1 MSYVQEVLQPG
12 EELKYQGIIHWVTY
26 LHGIAWLLAALIV
39 WIIVPASWS
48 ERFVVRAVII
58 VLATAGVFWLG
69 RAAFHIWITEIAVTN
84 RRVIYKCGL
93 VSRTTAEMHMDKIES
108 VKIDQS
114 ILGRIFDYGKVT
126 VQGTGAGTGS
136 LGKIDEPIAAPLQ
149 LRNHITG
156 T

>member
-1 MSYVQEVLQPG
+1 MSYVQEVLLPG
-12 EELKYQGIIHWVTY
+12 EELKYQGVIHWVTY

-39 WIIVPASWS
+39 WIIVPASWG

-93 VSRTTAEMHMDKIES
+93 VSRTTAEMHMRVSRLERIAPGLKAAAAANES
-108 VKIDQS
+108 PRSNLSQFNFS
-114 ILGRIFDYGKVT
+114 IRSK
-126 VQGTGAGTGS
+126 S
-136 LGKIDEPIAAPLQ
+136 
-149 LRNHITG
+149 
-156 T
+156 